1 MGDDL
6 KTEMNILIG
15 KSKKNSKLNKNET
28 AEAVTGLGLL
38 LIEDKSNLGYV
49 VNALVELNYAI
60 TEIYFKN
67 IFPTL
72 DEQQKTDLIDQF
84 LLNDKV
90 NKNAANFGINRGL
103 IIINALLGAGN
114 NDKYLHNILRFCAKR
129 AYGKDSYQK
138 AGELLF
144 KACFKKTEK
153 KLLLVDYSTWQESE
167 LRTLSAW
174 IEVAVS
180 KTKDKSI
187 IDAHNDFLDKYNLPK
202 VKKTEMDKE
211 AGTETNGV
219 FNRKPQKENDKS
231 STLPKEK
238 IIRLINDI
246 QLEASNLLQTV
257 EASKSTIEKLNNEK
271 MELDKRMLDL
281 VSTNNQLKAE
291 IEEHLQKISDNENK
305 INELNVRLM
314 NAFDAD
320 KAQQNFELI
329 SLKNDLVRRLK
340 IDYEDYKILAAKEPN
355 LQYYE
360 ALLGI
365 IESIFDTLGKKG
377 IVLNINIEV

>member
-1 MGDDL
+1 MDDL
-6 KTEMNILIG
+6 KEEIELLKD

-28 AEAVTGLGLL
+28 AEAVTDLSLL
-38 LIEDKSNLGYV
+38 LTEDKSNLDYV
-49 VNALVELNYAI
+49 VDTLVELNYAV
-60 TEIYFKN
+60 TEVFFES

-72 DEQQKTDLIDQF
+72 EEQCKTDIINQF
-84 LLNDKV
+84 LLNEKIK
-90 NKNAANFGINRGL
+90 KNAANFGINRGL
-103 IIINALLGAGN
+103 IIINALLGTGN
-114 NDKYLHNILRFCAKR
+114 NDKHLHNILKFCAKR

-138 AGELLF
+138 AGELLI
-144 KACFKKTEK
+144 KTCFKKTEK
-153 KLLLVDYSTWQESE
+153 KLFLVDYSTWQESE

-174 IEVAVS
+174 IEVAIS
-180 KTKDKSI
+180 KTKVKSI
-187 IDAHNDFLDKYNLPK
+187 TDAHNDFLDKYNLPK

-211 AGTETNGV
+211 TGTEAKGGS
-219 FNRKPQKENDKS
+219 NRKPQKENDKS

-271 MELDKRMLDL
+271 MELDKRILNL

-340 IDYEDYKILAAKEPN
+340 IDYEDYKILATKESN

-377 IVLNINIEV
+377 IVLNKNLGV